1 MLIFGVYEGSI
12 MRILVLS
19 DSHGRTSAIEKA
31 IEAQPTAK
39 HIFFLGDC
47 VRDIEDYELIYP
59 DRTFHVVSG
68 NCDYASM
75 VKSVDAVTL
84 EKVRILFTHGHPFS
98 VKSGLTRLYEAA
110 RQNGA
115 QLVLFGHTHV
125 SKTEYSD
132 GIYFVNPGSLCRG
145 EGGPSY
151 AVVDIGPSG
160 ILPIII
166 RI

>member
-1 MLIFGVYEGSI
+1 

-19 DSHGRTSAIEKA
+19 DSHGRTADIERAIET
-31 IEAQPTAK
+31 QPTAK

-47 VRDIEDYELIYP
+47 VRDIEDYEFIYP
-59 DRTFHVVSG
+59 DRIFHVVSG

-84 EKVRILFTHGHPFS
+84 ENVRILFTHGHPFS

-110 RQNGA
+110 RQNRV
-115 QLVLFGHTHV
+115 QLVLYGHTHV
-125 SKTEYSD
+125 SKTEYSE
-132 GIYFVNPGSLCRG
+132 GIHFVNPGSLSHG

-151 AVVDIGPSG
+151 AVVDIEPSG
-160 ILPIII
+160 IFPIII